1 MLSLLPKFI
10 FTYYFHSF
18 IIILIKMEDL
28 NNLEHNDLVTNI
40 EQNENDMNDFFER
53 TTVGETIKNID
64 NLEIQFKSASSV
76 DESINIRVRQ
86 LAYAKILVNIYEK
99 SPIYL
104 IRAHA
109 NLGITYLE
117 NDYLEQAQEH
127 LLNAFKLNEN
137 SSDTQGN
144 DLKELQ
150 VTILINLAKCYLA
163 FNKPNPSISISEK
176 CLKMNKALR
185 GEEDLSNAD
194 IYYVIAK
201 GNTAIK
207 NFDLAIEYFSKM
219 FTMYEQIYSF
229 DSEKCARVCMEL
241 GQIYEL
247 NNKPNEA
254 LEYFSFSWE
263 IWEKVISKNN
273 SENEN
278 SNEILN
284 EDQYLLILEVAIK
297 IAELNEKSD
306 KVNDSYAILKSCES
320 KYISMIPKKKQLE
333 LKKHLVKYSEL
344 CKDLELSYKELIEYE
359 VRIKL

>member
-1 MLSLLPKFI
+1 
-10 FTYYFHSF
+10 
-18 IIILIKMEDL
+18 MEEVQ
-28 NNLEHNDLVTNI
+28 NLEHNDLGTNI
-40 EQNENDMNDFFER
+40 ENNENDLNDFFER
-53 TTVGETIKNID
+53 TTVGETIKNIE
-64 NLEIQFKSASSV
+64 NLEIQLKSSTSV
-76 DESINIRVRQ
+76 DESINIRVKQ
-86 LAYAKILVNIYEK
+86 LAYSKILVNIYEK
-99 SPIYL
+99 SPVYL

-150 VTILINLAKCYLA
+150 VLILINLAKCYLA

-176 CLKMNKALR
+176 CLKMNKALK
-185 GEEDLSNAD
+185 GEDDISNAD

-207 NFDLAIEYFSKM
+207 KFDLAIEYFSKM

-247 NNKPNEA
+247 SNKLNEA

-263 IWEKVISKNN
+263 IWEKVIIK
-273 SENEN
+273 NEN
-278 SNEILN
+278 DQADNIN
-284 EDQYLLILEVAIK
+284 EDHYLLILEVAIK
-297 IAELNEKSD
+297 IAELNEKND
-306 KVNDSYAILKSCES
+306 KLDQSYTILKSCET
-320 KYISMIPKKKQLE
+320 KYLSMIPKKKQLE
-333 LKKHLVKYSEL
+333 LKKYLVKYSEL
-344 CKDLELSYKELIEYE
+344 CKDLDLSYKELLEYE
-359 VRIKL
+359 VS